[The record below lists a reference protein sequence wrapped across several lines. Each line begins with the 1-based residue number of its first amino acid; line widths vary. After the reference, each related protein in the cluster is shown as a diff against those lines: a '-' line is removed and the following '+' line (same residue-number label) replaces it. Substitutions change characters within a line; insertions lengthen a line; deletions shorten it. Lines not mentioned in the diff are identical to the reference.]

1 MRITITQVIE
11 ELTRIQEHAGD
22 IEFES
27 TIRGEIVEVGT
38 AQCPPHGVGSACFAT
53 ANFRIVAVADQDG
66 YPVLPSLV
74 VTPISRYS
82 MATLDTKTEEF
93 QRRELAEILELCS
106 PEQRKFFNE
115 TVFPNGVP
123 KDQLVSA
130 YGLCERTLKKSSQGR

>member
-1 MRITITQVIE
+1 MATLTQAIE
-11 ELTRIQEHAGD
+11 ELTRIRDRVGD
-22 IEFES
+22 AEFEN
-27 TIRGEIVEVGT
+27 TIHGEIVEVGT
-38 AQCPPHGVGSACFAT
+38 AQCFAT
-53 ANFRIVAVADQDG
+53 ENFRIVAVADQDG

-93 QRRELAEILELCS
+93 QRQELAEILELCS
-106 PEQRKFFNE
+106 PAQRKFFNE